1 LQERKEDAYMN
12 ILFLSPE
19 AAALLGVI
27 LLVYF
32 FILVLKSIGSNMPDK
47 SMEEIDADWEKFREL
62 AGPFTWGERIFAIVV
77 FALVAL
83 FAAWLATIT

>member
-1 LQERKEDAYMN
+1 MN

-19 AAALLGVI
+19 AATLLGVT
-27 LLVYF
+27 LLVWF
-32 FILVLKSIGSNMPDK
+32 LVLVLKSIGRNITVK
-47 SMEEIDADWEKFREL
+47 SQEELDADWEKFREL

>member
-1 LQERKEDAYMN
+1 MN
-12 ILFLSPE
+12 IVFLSPE
-19 AAALLGVI
+19 AATLLGVT
-27 LLVYF
+27 LLVWF
-32 FILVLKSIGSNMPDK
+32 LVLVLKSIGHNITVK
-47 SMEEIDADWEKFREL
+47 SQEELDADWEKFREL